1 MKYVVSAPS
10 KVAEPTADLAGRSKV
25 LLWRVLNRVGSERAR
40 GIYGTTRSYYRVV
53 TRGWKTSLNSQLDL
67 ARYLRHS
74 FVLTDP
80 TTPEHMRYFMRMRYH
95 TFEKGL
101 SLPEPRPG
109 FGQIELEAL
118 LRVLDRYE
126 SEVGGDAMVA
136 TVVNVLTAYQRFNAD
151 HGVTLPDLDQR
162 LERYRQRYPELSN
175 VADGGTI
182 ELTREALD
190 KATSIDFDAFV
201 NTRHSVRN
209 YAPEPVDHEL
219 IDHAVRLAQRA
230 PSVCNRQA
238 GRVRVFT
245 EPEEVQRVLSF
256 QAGHRGF
263 GHTVPCVMVITA
275 DLQSYYKPGERFQ
288 GWVDGGLFTMSLI
301 FGLHAAGLG
310 SCCLNWNVTR
320 EDDEPMR
327 AAVGIPDNEVVIT
340 MLAVGHLPERIQ
352 VAESPRRPLD
362 EVRIY
367 GLDQT

>member
-1 MKYVVSAPS
+1 M
-10 KVAEPTADLAGRSKV
+10 
-25 LLWRVLNRVGSERAR
+25 
-40 GIYGTTRSYYRVV
+40 YGVTRSYYRAVS
-53 TRGWKTSLNSQLDL
+53 RGWKTSLNSELDL
-67 ARYLRHS
+67 IRYLRHS

-80 TTPEHMRYFMRMRYH
+80 TTPEHMRYFLRMRYH

-126 SEVGGDAMVA
+126 AEVGGDDLVA
-136 TVVNVLTAYQRFNAD
+136 TVVNVLTEYRRFNAD
-151 HGVTLPDLDQR
+151 HGVVLPDLDDR
-162 LERYRQRYPELSN
+162 LERYRREHPQFAC

-182 ELTREALD
+182 ELTREALE
-190 KATSIDFDAFV
+190 KATSIDFDEFV
-201 NTRHSVRN
+201 ATRHSVRN
-209 YAPEPVDHEL
+209 YSPGPVSHEL

-238 GRVRVFT
+238 GRVRVYT
-245 EPEEVQRVLSF
+245 DPDEVQRVLSF

-301 FGLHAAGLG
+301 FALHAAGLG

-320 EDDEPMR
+320 EEDRPLREGI
-327 AAVGIPDNEVVIT
+327 GIPDNEVVIT
-340 MLAVGHLPERIQ
+340 LLAVGHLPERIQ

-367 GLDQT
+367 GLDQDGGAARDRTA